1 MMPRESETKI
11 LFLFT
16 PSAQM
21 MSKQEIAAAPA
32 PEQTTLIS
40 SIFLPVINKA
50 LSIAA
55 ATMIDVPC

>member
-1 MMPRESETKI
+1 MPRESETI
-11 LFLFT
+11 MLFLLT

-21 MSKQEIAAAPA
+21 MSRQEMAAAPA

-50 LSIAA
+50 FSIAA
-55 ATMIDVPC
+55 ATMIEVPC

>member
-1 MMPRESETKI
+1 MPRESETI
-11 LFLFT
+11 MLFLLT

-21 MSKQEIAAAPA
+21 MSRQEMAAAPA

-40 SIFLPVINKA
+40 SIFLPVINSA

-55 ATMIDVPC
+55 ATMIEVPC